1 MNYVKE
7 KIPRLFISRQHHR
20 TYQAQAAVTLLKFWL
35 KKKVKMLSTHQGVV
49 KLPLSKFNLLIYADG
64 S

>member
-7 KIPRLFISRQHHR
+7 KILRLFISRQHHR
-20 TYQAQAAVTLLKFWL
+20 TYQAQAAVTVLKFWL
-35 KKKVKMLSTHQGVV
+35 KKVKTLSTHQGVV